1 MILKINEKQHTNPL
15 SCRKKYQD
23 FRFHVCLPVSVFE
36 EEKTLNK
43 HNNSNY
49 PYVSKS
55 KSDSV
60 ETKGKSSLFHC
71 DECEYSCE
79 EKNN

>member
-1 MILKINEKQHTNPL
+1 M
-15 SCRKKYQD
+15 
-23 FRFHVCLPVSVFE
+23 
-36 EEKTLNK
+36 
-43 HNNSNY
+43 
-49 PYVSKS
+49 SKS

-79 EKNN
+79 EEKKLKNHEAKDHVSIINSKDSKCKNCGKDFFEKITKSFTRKKFTLIIKCM